1 MKRNVTFV
9 ILCWGT
15 GGCSTHSGWATLTI
29 WLTFP
34 GTSMRLT
41 PWSQSVENLLLHY
54 HAWMWTCLEFSRVNL
69 WRPFEFSQIGE
80 PWTRLTIFPSRVSP
94 CTGWKSVTISFL
106 LMNLWS
112 RTLRNWGRYN
122 VSGQN
127 HSDCRWND
135 TVGLGVCNIWKEHVF
150 LSKFESFE

>member
-1 MKRNVTFV
+1 MQHTFRVSYFDDLINVSRDFHETDSV
-9 ILCWGT
+9 ITKLWEP
-15 GGCSTHSGWATLTI
+15 ST
-29 WLTFP
+29 P
-34 GTSMRLT
+34 
-41 PWSQSVENLLLHY
+41 LLYY
-54 HAWMWTCLEFSRVNL
+54 HAWMWACLEFSRVNL